1 MDKSTANTSLKNLNT
16 EANTLSP
23 SSLISLYEIDVTD
36 LAVKEILIKNSKF
49 NRNPDQTVFRF
60 HNNLKLTQNSIFFQG
75 KEYFAAPIYSS
86 GFEVNSKGTAA
97 KPKLQMTF
105 SEEGVPLMR
114 FFKDLMQDLEDMVG
128 AKVYRLRTFSRF
140 LDAKNFYKVDAAGNI
155 QNDSAGNPIIVNP
168 RVPRNFSP
176 DANAQ
181 FPTDLF
187 FIDRKSGQSK
197 NSIEFELSSYIDFE
211 QIKLPARIVSAKRCP
226 WTYRGAGCCYEYKN
240 LANAEKHGSST
251 LPTEAPPMAN
261 ELNEPIKDILK
272 NSSPSINYRDVQ
284 PLKWEP
290 KTYQAG
296 TPIYITVDGINYYY
310 VAKTTVPATSPPPNT
325 AFWIADQCSK
335 NIAGCK
341 LRWGA
346 NTKGAQTAAA
356 RNGYLPFG
364 GFPAIT
370 SNY

>member
-1 MDKSTANTSLKNLNT
+1 
-16 EANTLSP
+16 
-23 SSLISLYEIDVTD
+23 
-36 LAVKEILIKNSKF
+36 
-49 NRNPDQTVFRF
+49 
-60 HNNLKLTQNSIFFQG
+60 
-75 KEYFAAPIYSS
+75 
-86 GFEVNSKGTAA
+86 
-97 KPKLQMTF
+97 
-105 SEEGVPLMR
+105 
-114 FFKDLMQDLEDMVG
+114 
-128 AKVYRLRTFSRF
+128 
-140 LDAKNFYKVDAAGNI
+140 
-155 QNDSAGNPIIVNP
+155 
-168 RVPRNFSP
+168 
-176 DANAQ
+176 
-181 FPTDLF
+181 
-187 FIDRKSGQSK
+187 
-197 NSIEFELSSYIDFE
+197 
-211 QIKLPARIVSAKRCP
+211 
-226 WTYRGAGCCYEYKN
+226 
-240 LANAEKHGSST
+240 
-251 LPTEAPPMAN
+251 MAN

-296 TPIYITVDGINYYY
+296 TPIYITIDGINYYY